1 MTAAQGC
8 DGLPMNVIDKPAL
21 ETRSLTKRYR
31 TRRRAAL
38 DGVDL
43 VIPAGGVVAL
53 VGPNGAG
60 KSTLIRCFLGFEQ
73 PTGGAALVHG
83 CDSRRDR
90 AAALG
95 HVGYVGQRPGLY
107 GGLTVADHLEMAS
120 TYRPGFDLAGATAR
134 VTGLGLDPTAK
145 VSELSGGEQAQ
156 LALTIAI
163 ATGADVLLLDEPLA
177 ALDPLARQTSL
188 PSFGR

>member
-8 DGLPMNVIDKPAL
+8 DGLPMNVIDQPAL

-43 VIPAGGVVAL
+43 IIPSGGVVAL

-73 PTGGAALVHG
+73 PTAGAALVHG
-83 CDSRRDR
+83 CDSHRDR

-107 GGLTVADHLEMAS
+107 GGLTVADHLDMAS
-120 TYRPGFDLAGATAR
+120 TYRPGFDLIGATTR
-134 VTGLGLDPTAK
+134 VTGLGLDPTQRS
-145 VSELSGGEQAQ
+145 VSC
-156 LALTIAI
+156 
-163 ATGADVLLLDEPLA
+163 PA
-177 ALDPLARQTSL
+177 ASRHSWP
-188 PSFGR
+188 